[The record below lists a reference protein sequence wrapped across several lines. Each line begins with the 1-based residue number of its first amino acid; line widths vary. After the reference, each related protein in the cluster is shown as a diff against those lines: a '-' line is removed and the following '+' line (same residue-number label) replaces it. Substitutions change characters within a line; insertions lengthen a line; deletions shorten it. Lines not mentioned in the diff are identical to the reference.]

1 MKKKTYERFVI
12 RPEYKPTNLGIP
24 LDTSSAHPVHVHTS
38 WPKAVLRRAMLLSST
53 LHGAEAAREVLRHR
67 FIQHFAPKPIID
79 IFERNAY
86 KENDEPKQSKKS
98 KEKPLWLSIGFHPV
112 WHRAITAAVGELTRD
127 PRHSVLWKEAFGRE
141 PPPLRISWKKD
152 STDKFIND

>member
-1 MKKKTYERFVI
+1 
-12 RPEYKPTNLGIP
+12 
-24 LDTSSAHPVHVHTS
+24 
-38 WPKAVLRRAMLLSST
+38 MLLSST

-86 KENDEPKQSKKS
+86 KENDEPKQSKKKKS
-98 KEKPLWLSIGFHPV
+98 QEKPLWLSIGFHIV